1 MNLVTLDFE
10 TYHDDDYTLSKLA
23 TSEYVRDPR
32 FEAISCAIKIDD
44 NPTEVY
50 FGQDIRRGLKTV
62 DWANTILLCHHTQFD
77 GLILSHHYNI
87 VPAKYADTLSMA
99 RGLHPKG
106 KSASLEE
113 VAKKYGKTNKLKMPD
128 FKGKHECQLTDEER
142 QAITAYN
149 GVDVDACREIYDEMV
164 KSFPEAELDLVDVTV
179 RMFCDPV
186 LKVDLVSAQ
195 TELDREVAAKEK
207 AIGDSGCDAKTLSS
221 NKQFVAKLEELGI
234 DVPKKPSPTVS
245 GKMIP
250 AVAKSDEALTALLA
264 HPDEQVVKLVEGRL
278 AAKSTIGESRA
289 LRLIKYGTGMNLPIY
304 LSYCGAHTMR
314 WSGGDKLN
322 PQNFKQ
328 AQKLGGALRSCIMA
342 PDGHVLVVVD
352 ASQIEARFTA
362 WLAGEEELLED
373 FRLKRDPYCAFASK
387 AYGRPVTKADKEE
400 RFVGKTCV
408 LGLGYGM
415 GGAKLQT
422 TILAQSTNQG
432 LDPVRLPLD
441 VCYTLVSVYRQ
452 MNSKIARMWG
462 WLNDYGIRYMIE
474 GENVEWKCLKFM
486 QDAVEMPNGL
496 KLQYPGLDGHITEK
510 EGTGFF
516 ADMGR
521 HAAVMD
527 ASYLTFKGRSKIYGG
542 LFLENIIQCLA
553 RIKIGE
559 SMRKIAKRY
568 RVVMSSHDEI
578 VSVVPIAEAQEGLYW
593 MLEQVSTPPVWAPDI
608 PLAAEGGFDQRYSK

>member
-10 TYHDDDYTLSKLA
+10 TYHDSDYTLTKLA

-44 NPTEVY
+44 NQTEVH
-50 FGQDIRRGLKTV
+50 FGQEIGPALRAI
-62 DWANTILLCHHTQFD
+62 DWTNATMLAHHTQFD
-77 GLILSHHYNI
+77 GLIASHHFNI
-87 VPAKYADTLSMA
+87 VPAKYADTLSMS
-99 RGLHPKG
+99 RGLHPKT
-106 KSASLEE
+106 KSAGLAE
-113 VAKKYGKTNKLKMPD
+113 VAKKYGKTNKLEMPD
-128 FKGKHECQLTDEER
+128 FEGKHECQLTNEER
-142 QAITAYN
+142 EAITAYN
-149 GVDVDACREIYDEMV
+149 AVDVDACREIYDEMV
-164 KSFPEAELDLVDVTV
+164 KGFPEAELDLIDTTI

-186 LKVDLVSAQ
+186 LKVDLVGAQ
-195 TELDREVAAKEK
+195 AELDREVAAKEK
-207 AIGDSGCDAKTLSS
+207 AISDSGCDAKTLSS

-234 DVPKKPSPTVS
+234 DVPKKPSPTVP

-250 AVAKSDEALTALLA
+250 AVAKSDEALTALLT
-264 HPDEQVVKLVEGRL
+264 HPDDQVVKLVEGRL

-289 LRLIKYGTGMNLPIY
+289 QRLIKYGTDMNLPIY

-328 AQKLGGALRSCIMA
+328 SQKLGGALRSCIMA
-342 PDGHVLVVVD
+342 PDGYVLVVVD
-352 ASQIEARFTA
+352 AAQIEARFTA
-362 WLAGEEELLED
+362 WLAGQEDLLED

-387 AYGRPVTKADKEE
+387 AYGRPITKADKEE

-422 TILAQSTNQG
+422 TILAQSVNQG
-432 LDPVRLPLD
+432 LDPVRLPLE

-452 MNSKIARMWG
+452 MSAEIASTWG
-462 WLNDYGIRYMIE
+462 WLNDNGIRYMIE
-474 GENVEWKCLKFM
+474 GEETEWKCLKFVE
-486 QDAVEMPNGL
+486 DAVEMPNGL
-496 KLQYPGLDGHITEK
+496 KLQYPGLDGQIVGGDSDKFTVGAQSRK
-510 EGTGFF
+510 VF
-516 ADMGR
+516 
-521 HAAVMD
+521 D

-559 SMRKIAKRY
+559 SMREIAKRY
-568 RVVMSSHDEI
+568 RVVMSTHDEI
-578 VSVVPIAEAQEGLYW
+578 VTMVPEAEAQEALDW
-593 MLEQVSTPPVWAPDI
+593 MIEQVATPPTWAPDI